1 MIQGTTQQQ
10 QKCIYFIDDN
20 SKEETECI
28 HYSLSLSH
36 RTPTRSVSMYNTF
49 PPCDVC
55 IIFLVVNSTKIS
67 VEKRI
72 EWQKIFV
79 CLI

>member
-28 HYSLSLSH
+28 HYSLIGHLLAQY
-36 RTPTRSVSMYNTF
+36 R
-49 PPCDVC
+49 C
-55 IIFLVVNSTKIS
+55 IILSLHVMYVFFLVVNSTKIS
-67 VEKRI
+67 VEI
-72 EWQKIFV
+72 EWQNFFV